1 MNTVVNLS
9 IEELHK
15 KQEKKYKAIFDKF
28 EIGQQIEL
36 SSSSYEPDIPLGA
49 TGKILDKKYSKNGFD
64 LRVDFEGY
72 ETWIDG
78 EDVF

>member
-9 IEELHK
+9 IEKLYK
-15 KQEKKYKAIFDKF
+15 KQEEKYKGIFDKF
-28 EIGQQIEL
+28 EIDQQIEL
-36 SSSSYEPDIPLGA
+36 ISSSYEPDLPLGA
-49 TGKILDKKYSKNGFD
+49 KGKILDKKYSKNGCD

>member
-15 KQEKKYKAIFDKF
+15 KQEKKYKDIFDKF
-28 EIGQQIEL
+28 EIGQRIEL

-49 TGKILDKKYSKNGFD
+49 TGKILDKKYSKNGCD